1 MLKEQINL
9 ALGTKYASFG
19 LSKEAVDRIA
29 SQVEKTVT
37 KEEEI
42 ESAIATFDTMNLIAQ
57 EVQKMRDRE
66 LRARSDL
73 QKSFDAYKQS
83 HPEPA
88 KQTETKE
95 GGEEESEPEWAK
107 KLRERFERQ
116 DAEDKRRALLSSVTS
131 ALKAAGCNNDEILNL
146 TLRGFELKENETES
160 AAVERVKSDYESSI
174 KKIFGNGPIP
184 NLGNGS
190 IRDDEKS
197 FHNAL
202 KDFAKSKGLGES
214 KE

>member
-1 MLKEQINL
+1 MFKDQVNL

-66 LRARSDL
+66 LRTRSDL

-83 HPEPA
+83 HPDTA
-88 KQTETKE
+88 MQTEQQEDPEK
-95 GGEEESEPEWAK
+95 EPEWAK

-116 DAEDKRRALLSSVTS
+116 DAEDKRRELISSVTS
-131 ALKAAGCNNDEILNL
+131 ALKAAGCTNDEILNL
-146 TLRGFELKENETES
+146 TLRGFEMKENETES
-160 AAVERVKSDYESSI
+160 AAVERVKADYESSI

-190 IRDDEKS
+190 MKDDEKT